1 MIDNIMAF
9 PVSGESEPWQLGM
22 NLRDYFAGHALAGIL
37 ASDSGSRVT
46 PGRCAFLAYETAEAM
61 LKARGE
67 LVSPPPVQADLL
79 DAAVRAGL
87 ARHDLMEIA
96 LADILTQPVLKGF
109 LSAAITEYL
118 RLNSEAKND

>member
-46 PGRCAFLAYETAEAM
+46 PGRCAFLAYERHSSVSTTYRHY
-61 LKARGE
+61 ARY
-67 LVSPPPVQADLL
+67 SP
-79 DAAVRAGL
+79 
-87 ARHDLMEIA
+87 
-96 LADILTQPVLKGF
+96 
-109 LSAAITEYL
+109 EYL
-118 RLNSEAKND
+118 RVAATALEIGK